1 MSSAAAA
8 SPQSPEAA
16 PLSGWARR
24 LDLYGVFWVR
34 FLDFG
39 VRRCPFFIEPLL
51 VAGYTLFFFA
61 VAGRQRQAVMEN
73 LRVLCP
79 GAGRLGRWLRAYR
92 VFWEFAWM
100 VVDAARARSG
110 ERHVTWRLDG
120 AEPFRAAR
128 EGRGVLLLTA
138 HMGNYDVAGPFF
150 AEKFGRTMHGVRR
163 PERRVDLQEYMETQR
178 QALTPDGYRVQYN
191 TEGGFLAVE
200 LAQALAAGEVVAI
213 QADRVAEDMGM
224 VQLEWR
230 GRLWRLPSGPLV
242 LAQVTG
248 APLYPVFS
256 VRDSWRSYRVLFLPG
271 WATADPPRDRV
282 ARQAMHREMARWW
295 ANTLAGVLERHWA
308 LWLMFEPAFAALP
321 NVARDSPLPTVEPA
335 PVPRSPLPQ
344 RPERTTPTGW
354 KPTLQ
359 PISRTYLGRWLN
371 ARGFFLPAEGP
382 HQLRAEDSAQN
393 WVEVVVL
400 STFSGLLAAAAVW
413 MALAAWLPV
422 GLAAALAPVAW
433 FVLLHLVPLACGAAA
448 GFCKRLPMVP
458 ARWSVMRL
466 SEEFLFGAQTVVA
479 AAWLVT
485 PFRWLG
491 VAWLLFAGA
500 NALCFVCLSVLGR
513 GRDGRDERDGREGRD
528 ERDGREECLED

>member
-1 MSSAAAA
+1 MSSVAAAP
-8 SPQSPEAA
+8 SPSPEAA
-16 PLSGWARR
+16 PASALARR

-34 FLDFG
+34 ILDWG

-51 VAGYTLFFFA
+51 VAGYTIFFFG
-61 VAGRQRQAVMEN
+61 VAGRQRRAVTDN

-79 GAGRLGRWLRAYR
+79 RAGRLGRWLRGCR

-128 EGRGVLLLTA
+128 EGSGVLLLTA

-163 PERRVDLQEYMETQR
+163 PERRSELQEYMETQR
-178 QALTPDGYRVQYN
+178 QALAPDMFRVQYN

-213 QADRVAEDMGM
+213 QGDRVAEDMGM
-224 VQLEWR
+224 VELEWR

-248 APLYPVFS
+248 ASVYPVFS
-256 VRDSWRSYRVLFLPG
+256 VRDGWRSYRILFLPA
-271 WATADPPRDRV
+271 WATAEPPTDRA

-308 LWLMFEPAFAALP
+308 QWLMFEPAFAAIP
-321 NVARDSPLPTVEPA
+321 EAAHVPPLPTVEPA
-335 PVPRSPLPQ
+335 PVPRSVLSP
-344 RPERTTPTGW
+344 RPERTTTTGW
-354 KPTLQ
+354 RPTLQ

-371 ARGFFLPAEGP
+371 ARGFLLPAEAP

-400 STFSGLLAAAAVW
+400 AIFSGLLAATAVW
-413 MALAAWLPV
+413 IALAAWLPV

-433 FVLLHLVPLACGAAA
+433 FVLLHLAPLGCATAA
-448 GFCKRLPMVP
+448 GISKRLPIVP

-466 SEEFLFGAQTVVA
+466 TEEFLFSAQT
-479 AAWLVT
+479 AWAGALLVT

-491 VAWLLFAGA
+491 AAWLLFAGA
-500 NALCFVCLSVLGR
+500 NALCFFSLRVFGCR
-513 GRDGRDERDGREGRD
+513 KEGRDGRD
-528 ERDGREECLED
+528 